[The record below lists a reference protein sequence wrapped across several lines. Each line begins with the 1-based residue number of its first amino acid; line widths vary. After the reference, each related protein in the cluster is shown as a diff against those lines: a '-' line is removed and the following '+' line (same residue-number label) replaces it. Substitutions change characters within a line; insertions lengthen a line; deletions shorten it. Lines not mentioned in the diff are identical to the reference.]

1 MELSVNKV
9 GSSNNKQRER
19 ERERKLTTIS
29 LNRLASLGG
38 SEAPIVV
45 VVVARESER
54 RRRVYGTLQ
63 RRKRC
68 NACAA

>member
-19 ERERKLTTIS
+19 ELTTIS

-45 VVVARESER
+45 VVVVVAERE
-54 RRRVYGTLQ
+54 
-63 RRKRC
+63 
-68 NACAA
+68 